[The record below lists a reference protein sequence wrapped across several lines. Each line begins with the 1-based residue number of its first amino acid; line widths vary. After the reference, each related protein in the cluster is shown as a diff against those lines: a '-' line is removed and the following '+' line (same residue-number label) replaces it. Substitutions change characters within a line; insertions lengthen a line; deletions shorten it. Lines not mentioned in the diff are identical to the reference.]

1 MVLYLDSAIVT
12 EARVA
17 SKFGWISG
25 VTTNPILLA
34 KSDLSPEATLKELS
48 EIVVSGEL
56 DYQLTGNN
64 FDEMMAEAK
73 AASKLIGRKIVLK
86 IPATATGF
94 QVLSHLSGE
103 ISCSVTGIYHP
114 SQAVVAAEAG
124 AKYAI
129 AYVNRATRLLGD
141 GLKLVREMAKVLEGS
156 GTEILAASIKSPD
169 EAVASL
175 LAGADHLTLQF
186 PILQAMTTHELSE
199 ETFKEFNQKGRGIMY

>member
-25 VTTNPILLA
+25 VTTNPTLLA

-48 EIVVSGEL
+48 EIISGEL
-56 DYQLTGNN
+56 YYQLTATS
-64 FDEMMAEAK
+64 FDEMIAEGK
-73 AASKLIGRKIVLK
+73 AASKLIGHKIVLK

-94 QVLSHLSGE
+94 QATSHLSKN
-103 ISCSVTGIYHP
+103 IDCSVTGIYHP
-114 SQAVVAAEAG
+114 AQAVVAAETG

-156 GTEILAASIKSPD
+156 STEILAASVKSPD
-169 EAVASL
+169 EATETL
-175 LAGADHLTLQF
+175 LAGAHHLTLPF
-186 PILQAMTTHELSE
+186 SVLQTITTHELSE
-199 ETFKEFNQKGRGIMY
+199 KTFKEFNEKGRGIMY

>member
-25 VTTNPILLA
+25 VTTNPTLLV

-48 EIVVSGEL
+48 EIVSGEL
-56 DYQLTGNN
+56 YYQLTATN
-64 FDEMMAEAK
+64 FDDMMAEAK
-73 AASKLIGRKIVLK
+73 AASKLIGHQIVLK

-94 QVLSHLSGE
+94 QALSHLSGE
-103 ISCSVTGIYHP
+103 INCSVTGIYHP
-114 SQAVVAAEAG
+114 AQAVVAVEAG
-124 AKYAI
+124 AKYAL

-141 GLKLVREMAKVLEGS
+141 GLKLVREMAEVVQGS

-169 EAVASL
+169 EAVATL
-175 LAGADHLTLQF
+175 LAGANHLTLPF
-186 PILQAMTTHELSE
+186 SVLQAMTTQELSE
-199 ETFKEFNQKGRGIMY
+199 QTFKEFNEKGRGIMY

>member
-17 SKFGWISG
+17 RKFGWISG
-25 VTTNPILLA
+25 VTTNPMLLA

-48 EIVVSGEL
+48 EIVSGEL
-56 DYQLTGNN
+56 YYQLTANN
-64 FDEMMAEAK
+64 FDDMMAEAK
-73 AASKLIGRKIVLK
+73 AAAKLIGRKIVLK

-94 QVLSHLSGE
+94 QAVSHLSRE

-114 SQAVVAAEAG
+114 AQAVVAVETG

-129 AYVNRATRLLGD
+129 AYVHRATRLLGD
-141 GLKLVREMAKVLEGS
+141 GLKLVREMAKVVEGS

-169 EAVASL
+169 EAVATL
-175 LAGADHLTLQF
+175 LAGANHLTLPF
-186 PILQAMTTHELSE
+186 SVLQAMTTHSLSE
-199 ETFKEFNQKGRGIMY
+199 QTFKEFNEKGRGIMY

>member
-25 VTTNPILLA
+25 VTTNPTLLA

-48 EIVVSGEL
+48 EIVSGEL
-56 DYQLTGNN
+56 YYQLTAIN
-64 FDEMMAEAK
+64 FDDMMAEAK
-73 AASKLIGRKIVLK
+73 AALKLIGRQIVLK

-94 QVLSHLSGE
+94 QVVSYLSE
-103 ISCSVTGIYHP
+103 DIDCSVTGIYHP
-114 SQAVVAAEAG
+114 AQAVVAAEAG

-141 GLKLVREMAKVLEGS
+141 GLKLVREMAKVVEGS
-156 GTEILAASIKSPD
+156 GTEILAASVKSPD
-169 EAVASL
+169 EAVATL
-175 LAGADHLTLQF
+175 LAGANHLTLPF
-186 PILQAMTTHELSE
+186 SVLKAMTTQELSE
-199 ETFKEFNQKGRGIMY
+199 QTFKEFNQKGRGIMY

>member
-25 VTTNPILLA
+25 VTTNPTLLV

-48 EIVVSGEL
+48 EIVSGEL
-56 DYQLTGNN
+56 YYQLTATN
-64 FDEMMAEAK
+64 FDDMMAEAK
-73 AASKLIGRKIVLK
+73 TASKLIGHKIVLK
-86 IPATATGF
+86 IPATAIGF
-94 QVLSHLSGE
+94 QVLSYLSRD

-114 SQAVVAAEAG
+114 AQAVVAVEGG

-141 GLKLVREMAKVLEGS
+141 GLKLVREMAEVVQGS

-169 EAVASL
+169 EAVATL
-175 LAGADHLTLQF
+175 LAGANHLTLPF
-186 PILQAMTTHELSE
+186 PVLQAMTTQELSE
-199 ETFKEFNQKGRGIMY
+199 QTFKEFNEKGKGIMY

>member
-1 MVLYLDSAIVT
+1 MVLYLDSGIVT

-17 SKFGWISG
+17 YKFGWISG

-48 EIVVSGEL
+48 EIVSGEL
-56 DYQLTGNN
+56 YYQLTANN

-114 SQAVVAAEAG
+114 AQAVVAVETG

-141 GLKLVREMAKVLEGS
+141 GLKLVREMAKVVEGS

-169 EAVASL
+169 EAVATL
-175 LAGADHLTLQF
+175 LAGAHHLTLPF
-186 PILQAMTTHELSE
+186 PVLQAMTTHDLSE
-199 ETFKEFNQKGRGIMY
+199 QTFKEFNEKGRGIMY

>member
-25 VTTNPILLA
+25 VTTNPTLLA

-48 EIVVSGEL
+48 EIVSGEL
-56 DYQLTGNN
+56 YYQLTAIN
-64 FDEMMAEAK
+64 FDDMMAEAK
-73 AASKLIGRKIVLK
+73 AASKLIGRQIVLK

-94 QVLSHLSGE
+94 KVVSHLSDD
-103 ISCSVTGIYHP
+103 INCSVTGIYHP
-114 SQAVVAAEAG
+114 AQAVVAVETG

-141 GLKLVREMAKVLEGS
+141 GLKLVREMAKVVEGS

-169 EAVASL
+169 EAVATL
-175 LAGADHLTLQF
+175 LAGANHLTLPF
-186 PILQAMTTHELSE
+186 SILQAMTTQELSE
-199 ETFKEFNQKGRGIMY
+199 KTFQEFNEKGRGIMY

>member
-25 VTTNPILLA
+25 VTTNPTLLV

-48 EIVVSGEL
+48 EIVSGEL
-56 DYQLTGNN
+56 YYQLTATH
-64 FDEMMAEAK
+64 FDDMMAEAK
-73 AASKLIGRKIVLK
+73 AASKLIGHKIVLK

-94 QVLSHLSGE
+94 QVLSHLSRE

-114 SQAVVAAEAG
+114 SQAVVAVEGG

-141 GLKLVREMAKVLEGS
+141 GLKLVREMAEVVQGS
-156 GTEILAASIKSPD
+156 GTEILAASVKSPD
-169 EAVASL
+169 EAVATL
-175 LAGADHLTLQF
+175 LAGANHLTLPF
-186 PILQAMTTHELSE
+186 PVLQAMTTQELSE
-199 ETFKEFNQKGRGIMY
+199 QTFKEFNEKGKGIMY